1 MSWLKKLIRSVGKAI
16 TPGNVAKN
24 VVKQVQEAPSFFKLT
39 GRMIEA
45 GVINVEENIARG
57 YRKITGKGVRKAF
70 NPDEGPLV
78 STVSLQDL
86 AALSSAVYNDDGG
99 SRDGYDTLVTRQVK
113 DLQFSVYRNQKDG
126 HVVVAFR
133 GSSNFDNW
141 KNRNMRMRGVD
152 DGHGNM
158 VHEGFKSAWDDLKP
172 AVSSELEKI
181 FLGDQFANNVT
192 FTGHSLGGA
201 ISQLATADYMESQ
214 NPRLIDTVHFASPTV
229 GDVGFNERIAPGHQ
243 MRVVDPRDS
252 VPKLVQTLQPDFV
265 PPELSTRVI
274 ALGDKDA
281 RINERVKKDAVRFG
295 LELSFDIGI
304 AMLLAYAPEAE
315 AAAEFAGVAEEG
327 EGLIAIEEKAIASV
341 EKSLGLGAA
350 AEEEAIAE
358 TFIEAIGGA
367 EGEAG
372 ISQTELNDLR
382 NLFHPEFR
390 ENVIKQLR
398 NIASSSIEENIVR
411 VEDAIDWEQTI
422 KIVMVKA
429 GITESASNLI
439 TPFVMENVSGDINP
453 EGVQFL
459 LHNSF
464 DFMYGAVRAHPV
476 GTYIDNVHNQFGNS
490 PDNARADMWNN
501 YNKNVARQDKDV
513 ELVDFMTD
521 KELDEYVSGFVH
533 ESDLRERE
541 VVQEEGEIRDED
553 AGDDDEETLDDEFE
567 KEKEDRSDEGQG
579 NMLLDDTHNLG
590 GIESNQINGRP
601 LEVFANRTGRKS
613 DGSTIYSVRTE
624 NGDTLSY
631 TGPSHPASTTTLYGN
646 WTGIAPFANALPP
659 KVSRTSGFGGRA
671 FSALDTFSMAYLINS
686 YEDGYHN
693 KEADDMY
700 QKRIRAAIRNG
711 FISDAIDHNENRVA
725 NMILK
730 QFQEKGHI
738 FGSEDTDLTTRGN
751 MLSELNVMSRGSLN
765 ESSDSVEG
773 VSVNFTR
780 GEKRKLKQAF
790 MSSEGQQV
798 ANEIMSRT
806 RRRLSANEVSGTN
819 VLENGADT
827 LDFNMRALRVLGLQN
842 SVEYS
847 ILDNASKQLA
857 NGYKTALNV
866 EEELSRSINDNGV
879 PVNGVFTNPLGSSV
893 SFDQHRDEKINLSG
907 NEEYLK
913 DKLVL
918 EIVKSIL

>member
-1 MSWLKKLIRSVGKAI
+1 MSWFKKLIRKVAKAI
-16 TPGNVAKN
+16 RPGKVARH
-24 VVKQVQEAPSFFKLT
+24 VVQQVQEAPSFFKLA
-39 GRMIEA
+39 GRMVEA

-57 YRKITGKGVRKAF
+57 YRKITGKGVRKPF
-70 NPDEGPLV
+70 NPEEGPLV
-78 STVSLQDL
+78 SSVSLQDL
-86 AALSSAVYNDDGG
+86 AALSSEVYKDDGG
-99 SRDGYDTLVTRQVK
+99 SREGYDMVVTKQVK
-113 DLQFSVYRNQKDG
+113 DLQFSIYRNQKDD

-172 AVSSELEKI
+172 VVSSELEKI
-181 FLGDQFANNVT
+181 FLGDQFTNNVT

-214 NPRLIDTVHFASPTV
+214 NARLIDTVHFASPTV
-229 GDVGFNERIAPGHQ
+229 GDEGFNSRIAAGHQ
-243 MRVVDPRDS
+243 MRVIDPRDS

-274 ALGDKDA
+274 ALGDKDK

-304 AMLLAYAPEAE
+304 AMLLAYAPEA
-315 AAAEFAGVAEEG
+315 AVASEFAGAVGEG
-327 EGLIAIEEKAIASV
+327 EELLAVEEKALAGV
-341 EKSLGLGAA
+341 EKSLGLGKVAQ
-350 AEEEAIAE
+350 EEAVAE
-358 TFIEAIGGA
+358 SFIEAIGGA

-372 ISQTELNDLR
+372 ISQTELSDLR

-390 ENVIKQLR
+390 QNVMNQLR
-398 NIASSSIEENIVR
+398 TIASSSIEENIVR
-411 VEDAIDWEQTI
+411 VENVIDWEQTI
-422 KIVMVKA
+422 KVVMIKA

-439 TPFVMENVSGDINP
+439 TPFVMENVSGDISVD
-453 EGVQFL
+453 GVQFL

-476 GTYIDNVHNQFGNS
+476 GTYIDNIHNQFGNS

-501 YNKNVARQDKDV
+501 YKKNLTRQDKDIDM
-513 ELVDFMTD
+513 VDFMTD

-533 ESDLRERE
+533 ESDLKQLDKIDEDE
-541 VVQEEGEIRDED
+541 DED
-553 AGDDDEETLDDEFE
+553 AEEDETFDDEFE
-567 KEKEDRSDEGQG
+567 KQKEDNTDEGRG
-579 NMLLDDTHNLG
+579 NMLLDDTHNLA

-730 QFQEKGHI
+730 EFQEKGHI
-738 FGSEDTDLTTRGN
+738 FGSEDSSLTTRGN

-773 VSVNFTR
+773 VAVNFTR
-780 GEKRKLKQAF
+780 GEKRKLEEAF
-790 MSSEGQQV
+790 KSGEGQMV
-798 ANEIMSRT
+798 ATEIMKRT
-806 RRRLSANEVSGTN
+806 MNRLNANEVTGTN
-819 VLENGADT
+819 VLENGAFT
-827 LDFNMRALRVLGLQN
+827 LDFNLRALKVLGLQN

-857 NGYKTALNV
+857 SGYKTALNV
-866 EEELSRSINDNGV
+866 EKELSRTISDNKV
-879 PVNGVFTNPLGSSV
+879 SVNGLFANPLGSSV
-893 SFDQHRDEKINLSG
+893 SFDQHRDENINLSG

-913 DKLVL
+913 DRLVL

>member
-1 MSWLKKLIRSVGKAI
+1 MSWLKKLIQTFAKVLD
-16 TPGNVAKN
+16 PGPIAKH
-24 VVKQVQEAPSFFKLT
+24 VVKDIQEGPQVLKLA

-45 GVINVEENIARG
+45 GAVNLEENIARG
-57 YRKITGKGVRKAF
+57 YRKVTGTGGRPVFDPK
-70 NPDEGPLV
+70 EGPLV

-86 AALSSAVYNDDGG
+86 TALSSEVYKDDGG
-99 SRDGYDTLVTRQVK
+99 SREGYDTVITKSVK
-113 DLQFSVYRNQKDG
+113 DLQFSIYKNQKDG

-133 GSSNFDNW
+133 GSSNLDNW
-141 KNRNMRMRGVD
+141 KNRNMRMRSVD
-152 DGHGNM
+152 DGHGNK

-172 AVSSELEKI
+172 VVTNELETL
-181 FLGDQFANNVT
+181 FSGDQFSNNVT

-201 ISQLATADYMESQ
+201 ISQLATADYMSTQ
-214 NPRLIDTVHFASPTV
+214 NPRLIDTVTFASPTV
-229 GDVGFNERIAPGHQ
+229 GDKGFNERIAPGHQ

-252 VPKLVQTLQPDFV
+252 VPKIVQALQPSFV
-265 PPELSTRVI
+265 PPESSTRVI

-304 AMLLAYAPEAE
+304 AMLLAYAPEA
-315 AAAEFAGVAEEG
+315 AAVSELTEGVAASEG
-327 EGLIAIEEKAIASV
+327 EGLVALEEKAIASV
-341 EKSLGLGAA
+341 EKVLGAGEFA
-350 AEEEAIAE
+350 KEEAVAE
-358 TFIEAIGGA
+358 TFIESIAG
-367 EGEAG
+367 EGESA
-372 ISQTELNDLR
+372 ISQEELSDLR

-390 ENVIKQLR
+390 EGIAKQLR
-398 NIASSSIEENIVR
+398 AIASSSIEENLVR
-411 VEDAIDWEQTI
+411 IGDAVDWEQTI
-422 KIVMVKA
+422 KVVLVKA
-429 GITESASNLI
+429 GVQESASNLI
-439 TPFVMENVSGDINP
+439 TPFVMENVSGDINS

-464 DFMYGAVRAHPV
+464 DYMYGAVRAHPV
-476 GTYIDNVHNQFGNS
+476 GTYVDNVNNQFGNKS
-490 PDNARADMWNN
+490 DNARADMFNN
-501 YNKNVARQDKDV
+501 YQKNIEREGKNV
-513 ELVDFMTD
+513 ELVDFMT
-521 KELDEYVSGFVH
+521 ESEIDEYVAGFSH
-533 ESDLRERE
+533 GKTPDERIEDGVDPEEEEEE
-541 VVQEEGEIRDED
+541 VVVE
-553 AGDDDEETLDDEFE
+553 DEFE
-567 KEKEDRSDEGQG
+567 AVKEDAEGDKMKG
-579 NMLLDDTHNLG
+579 TMLLGDTHNLG

-613 DGSTIYSVRTE
+613 DGSTIYSVRSE

-631 TGPSHPASTTTLYGN
+631 TGPSHAASTTTLYGN

-659 KVSRTSGFGGRA
+659 KVSRVSGFGGRA

-711 FISDAIDHNENRVA
+711 YISDAVDHNENRVA

-730 QFQEKGHI
+730 QFADKGHI
-738 FGSEDTDLTTRGN
+738 FGAESSSLTTRGN

-765 ESSDSVEG
+765 DSSDSVEG
-773 VSVNFTR
+773 VAVNFTR
-780 GEKRKLKQAF
+780 GEKRKLDDAF
-790 MSSEGQQV
+790 KSSEGQFV
-798 ANEIMSRT
+798 AREVVSRT
-806 RRRLSANEVSGTN
+806 HSRIPSVDVSGTN
-819 VLENGADT
+819 VIENGAES
-827 LDFNMRALRVLGLQN
+827 LDFNLRVLRSLGLQQ

-866 EEELSRSINDNGV
+866 EEALSNHIANSNVGIEGI
-879 PVNGVFTNPLGSSV
+879 FANPLQSMV
-893 SFDQHRDEKINLSG
+893 THDQHRDENINLSG

-918 EIVKSIL
+918 EIIKSIL